1 MKKHNISKLVLCIVT
16 VLMLIS
22 FFLPDNDVCTLIK
35 TALWIAE
42 FVLIIIALRDKSSVL
57 KIVLLTVLALMLMS
71 WILPAA
77 YYSEQYTDQGRVQMG
92 FFDLF
97 NYPVTALSYFGYIAF
112 FVLAIGGFYGILNK
126 IPAYRTFLDNFVGR
140 VRGNEVRFFV
150 VIMLLIATL
159 VSLGGMQI
167 PLLVFF
173 PMLVSIILLLGYDK
187 IVAAMILVGS
197 TAVGLIGSTYAYGNT
212 NIIMTVLSLD
222 ITSEVIAKLVILLLG
237 LALLVLNLLLYIKK
251 TNTVTKVIKKDNK
264 KSSVKEVKAEVKEV
278 EVKKTKKTATK
289 STKDNKAKT
298 TKTTKANASKSTG
311 KKNTKSSSKK
321 NIKAALKD
329 EEVIVVKESVNS
341 SSDMSKYADSSVN
354 GDFDISKYVLEP
366 DDTYHTTWP
375 LVTAFALLF
384 VLVILAFIPWSNG
397 FGVNLFSDVTSNVLS
412 FEIGGFAIFSKIFGT
427 INAFGFWTVIDLLL
441 PMALL
446 ILFLAIV
453 YKVKFNDILKGF
465 MDGIKRA
472 LPLGLIIILIYSCL
486 VIVTYHP
493 FQLVIYKALLSGID
507 KFNVFGALLS
517 SLTALL
523 AGIFNVDPSYA
534 FQSVLLYLTSVV
546 TDSASYSTIGIIF
559 QAMYGF
565 GVIFAPTSFI
575 LMIVLEYLD
584 IPYTSWI
591 KAIWKF
597 LLELLAVLLIAF
609 IIVLLV

>member
-140 VRGNEVRFFV
+140 VQGHEVRFFAF
-150 VIMLLIATL
+150 IMLLIAAL

-173 PMLVSIILLLGYDK
+173 PMLVSVILLLGYDK
-187 IVAAMILVGS
+187 IVAAMVLVGS

-222 ITSEVIAKLVILLLG
+222 ITSEVIAKLIILLLG
-237 LALLVLNLLLYIKK
+237 LALLVLNVLLYIKK
-251 TNTVTKVIKKDNK
+251 TNTVTKVIKKDSK

-329 EEVIVVKESVNS
+329 EEVIVVKESVDS
-341 SSDMSKYADSSVN
+341 SSDMSKYVQESDNS
-354 GDFDISKYVLEP
+354 
-366 DDTYHTTWP
+366 YHTIWP
-375 LVTAFALLF
+375 LVTAFVLLF
-384 VLVILAFIPWSNG
+384 ILVIFAFIPWSNG
-397 FGVNLFSDVTSNVLS
+397 FGFNLFSDVTSNVLS
-412 FEIGGFAIFSKIFGT
+412 FEIGGFAIFSKLFGT
-427 INAFGFWTVIDLLL
+427 INAFGFWTIIDLLL
-441 PMALL
+441 PMTLL

-472 LPLGLIIILIYSCL
+472 LPLGLITILIYSCL

-546 TDSASYSTIGIIF
+546 TDSASYSTIGVIF

>member
-77 YYSEQYTDQGRVQMG
+77 YYSEQYIDQGRVQMG

-140 VRGNEVRFFV
+140 VQGHEVRFFV
-150 VIMLLIATL
+150 VIMLLIAAL

-173 PMLVSIILLLGYDK
+173 PMLVSVILLLGYDK

-212 NIIMTVLSLD
+212 NIIMSVLSLD
-222 ITSEVIAKLVILLLG
+222 ITSEVIAKLIILLLG
-237 LALLVLNLLLYIKK
+237 LALLVLNVLLYIKK
-251 TNTVTKVIKKDNK
+251 TNTVTKVIKKDCK
-264 KSSVKEVKAEVKEV
+264 KSSVKVVKAEVKEV

-289 STKDNKAKT
+289 STKDSKA
-298 TKTTKANASKSTG
+298 KTTKANASKSTG

-329 EEVIVVKESVNS
+329 EEVIVVKESVDS
-341 SSDMSKYADSSVN
+341 SSDMSKYVQESDNS
-354 GDFDISKYVLEP
+354 
-366 DDTYHTTWP
+366 YHTTWP
-375 LVTAFALLF
+375 LVTAFVLLF

-412 FEIGGFAIFSKIFGT
+412 FEIGGFAIFSKLFGT
-427 INAFGFWTVIDLLL
+427 INAFGFWTIIDLLL

-517 SLTALL
+517 SLAALL

-546 TDSASYSTIGIIF
+546 TDSASYSTIGVIF

>member
-77 YYSEQYTDQGRVQMG
+77 YYSEQYIDQGRVQMG
-92 FFDLF
+92 LFDLF

-140 VRGNEVRFFV
+140 VQGREVRFFV
-150 VIMLLIATL
+150 VIMLLIAAL

-173 PMLVSIILLLGYDK
+173 PMLVSVILLLGYDK
-187 IVAAMILVGS
+187 IVAAMVLVGS
-197 TAVGLIGSTYAYGNT
+197 IAVGLIGSTYAYGNT

-222 ITSEVIAKLVILLLG
+222 ITSEVIAKLIILLLG
-237 LALLVLNLLLYIKK
+237 LALLVLNVLLYIKK
-251 TNTVTKVIKKDNK
+251 TNTVTKVIKKDSK

-289 STKDNKAKT
+289 STKDSKA
-298 TKTTKANASKSTG
+298 KTTKANASKSTG

-329 EEVIVVKESVNS
+329 EEVIVVKESVDS
-341 SSDMSKYADSSVN
+341 SSDMSKYVQESDNS
-354 GDFDISKYVLEP
+354 
-366 DDTYHTTWP
+366 YHTTWP
-375 LVTAFALLF
+375 LVTAFVLLF
-384 VLVILAFIPWSNG
+384 ILVVFAFIPWSNG
-397 FGVNLFSDVTSNVLS
+397 FGFNFFSDVTSNVLS
-412 FEIGGFAIFSKIFGT
+412 FEIGGFAIFSKLFGT
-427 INAFGFWTVIDLLL
+427 INAFGFWTIIDLLL
-441 PMALL
+441 PMTLL

-465 MDGIKRA
+465 IDGIKRA

-546 TDSASYSTIGIIF
+546 TDSASYSTIGVIF

-597 LLELLAVLLIAF
+597 LLELLAILLIAF

>member
-77 YYSEQYTDQGRVQMG
+77 YYSEQYIDQGRVHMG

-112 FVLAIGGFYGILNK
+112 FVLDIGGFYGIINK

-140 VRGNEVRFFV
+140 VQGHEVRFFAF
-150 VIMLLIATL
+150 IMLLIAAL

-173 PMLVSIILLLGYDK
+173 PMLVSVILLLGYDK

-222 ITSEVIAKLVILLLG
+222 ITSEVIAKLIILLLG
-237 LALLVLNLLLYIKK
+237 LALLVLNVLLYIKK
-251 TNTVTKVIKKDNK
+251 TNTVTKVIKKDSK

-298 TKTTKANASKSTG
+298 TKTTKAKASKSTG

-329 EEVIVVKESVNS
+329 EEVIVVKESVDS
-341 SSDMSKYADSSVN
+341 SSDMSKYVQESDNS
-354 GDFDISKYVLEP
+354 
-366 DDTYHTTWP
+366 YHTIWP
-375 LVTAFALLF
+375 LVTAFVLLF
-384 VLVILAFIPWSNG
+384 ILVIFAFIPWSNG
-397 FGVNLFSDVTSNVLS
+397 FGFNLFSDVTSNVLS
-412 FEIGGFAIFSKIFGT
+412 FEIGGFAIFSKLFGT
-427 INAFGFWTVIDLLL
+427 INAFGFWTIIDLLL
-441 PMALL
+441 PMTLL

-472 LPLGLIIILIYSCL
+472 LPLGLITILIYSCL

-546 TDSASYSTIGIIF
+546 TDSASYSTIGVIF

>member
-77 YYSEQYTDQGRVQMG
+77 YYSEQYIDQGRVQMG

-140 VRGNEVRFFV
+140 VQGHEVRFFV
-150 VIMLLIATL
+150 VIMLLIAAL

-173 PMLVSIILLLGYDK
+173 PMLVSVILLLGYDK

-222 ITSEVIAKLVILLLG
+222 ITSEVIAKLIILLLG
-237 LALLVLNLLLYIKK
+237 LALLVLNVLLYIKK
-251 TNTVTKVIKKDNK
+251 TNTVTKVIKKDSK

-289 STKDNKAKT
+289 STKNSKA
-298 TKTTKANASKSTG
+298 KTTKANASKSTG

-329 EEVIVVKESVNS
+329 EEVIVVKESVDS
-341 SSDMSKYADSSVN
+341 SSDMSKYVQESDNS
-354 GDFDISKYVLEP
+354 
-366 DDTYHTTWP
+366 YHTTWP
-375 LVTAFALLF
+375 LVTAFVLLF

-412 FEIGGFAIFSKIFGT
+412 FEIGGFAIFSKLFGT
-427 INAFGFWTVIDLLL
+427 INAFGFWTIIDLLL

-546 TDSASYSTIGIIF
+546 TDSASYSTIGVIF